1 MEPPPKHEG
10 LNMVVANKQNLLNFK
25 KNLQFLSKALELL
38 DYKKELLTREIRRL
52 ADQAFNDR
60 EVVNGYLKE
69 AFQYLF
75 SAYLD
80 NGKEAVKLISDTSLA
95 HFSSKVR
102 EYSFMGVV
110 LSEIEYKKVEEMRS
124 LDYGLLKTSGN
135 LDQAVQKFQ
144 AALDLMLNLS
154 GTEISIYRLVSEL
167 VKIQRRINAIEK
179 IFIPE
184 YRETIK
190 KIDFILE
197 EKEREFISMTKILK
211 TRFQENKP

>member
-1 MEPPPKHEG
+1 
-10 LNMVVANKQNLLNFK
+10 MVVANKQNLLNFK
-25 KNLQFLSKALELL
+25 KNLQFLSKALVLL
-38 DYKKELLTREIRRL
+38 DCEKELLTREIRKL

-60 EVVNGYLKE
+60 EVVNGYLKD

-80 NGKEAVKLISDTSLA
+80 NGKEAVKLVSETSLA
-95 HFSSKVR
+95 HFNSKIR

-110 LSEIEYKKVEEMRS
+110 LSEIKYEKLEETRS

-154 GTEISIYRLVSEL
+154 GIEISIYRLVSEL
-167 VKIQRRINAIEK
+167 IKIQRRINAIEK

-184 YRETIK
+184 YQQTIK

-211 TRFQENKP
+211 NRFQEKES